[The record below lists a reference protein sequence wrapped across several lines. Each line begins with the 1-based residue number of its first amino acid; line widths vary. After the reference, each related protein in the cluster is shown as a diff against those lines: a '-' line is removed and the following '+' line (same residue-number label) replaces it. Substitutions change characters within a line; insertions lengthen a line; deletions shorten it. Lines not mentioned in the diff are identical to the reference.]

1 MPTLLILLKTNTY
14 KRCYLNEPTTQPP
27 MKVYSF
33 QTKQIL
39 PISIEK
45 AWDFFSSPKNLKEIT
60 PDYMDFKILS
70 DLGDGKMYEGQ
81 IIEYTVKP
89 VLSIPLRWV
98 TEITHMKKP
107 FYFVDE
113 QRAGPYNMWHHQHKF
128 EETAYGVE
136 MTDLL
141 HYAIPLGPLGRIANH
156 IFVRKQLVNIFNY
169 RKSKVNKIFTA

>member
-1 MPTLLILLKTNTY
+1 MLVLESKQNH
-14 KRCYLNEPTTQPP
+14 

-33 QTKQIL
+33 KETQHL
-39 PISIEK
+39 PISVSE

-60 PDYMDFKILS
+60 PAYMQFKIHS

-98 TEITHMKKP
+98 TEITHVKEP

-113 QRAGPYNMWHHQHKF
+113 QRAGPYKMWHHQHKF
-128 EETAYGVE
+128 KETAEGVE

-141 HYAIPLGPLGRIANH
+141 HYAIPLGPLGRFANTLFVQNQIKA
-156 IFVRKQLVNIFNY
+156 IFEY
-169 RKSKVNKIFTA
+169 RKITVDKMFTSKP